1 MSTAMTTAT
10 PTAIA
15 STTEQSNPGAESVL
29 TALQDASSLELIALL
44 FRFDLVEPFLRQLKE
59 RAVVFE
65 HNNLSDPDQVAEPA
79 MEEYCSKHGLN
90 NKQERQQWCVQHG
103 MSQADLLSEAIHDW
117 RRTELREQSSS
128 NIESL
133 YLRYK
138 DNLDRV
144 LYSLIRVDDAGLC
157 RELFYAIEA
166 GEISFGEA
174 ARLHSRGPEAK
185 TQGIVGPVDLTTP
198 HPEIAGR
205 LRTAQAGQLIGPF
218 EAAEWHTLLRLEY
231 RFDSVYDAHT
241 QNFLEEMNFKSRICG
256 DLKTELQQLSSWL
269 QGQFRDATHN
279 GECRCLARSGTTT
292 GL

>member
-1 MSTAMTTAT
+1 MSTVLTRTAE
-10 PTAIA
+10 P
-15 STTEQSNPGAESVL
+15 SKLPAESLL
-29 TALQDASSLELIALL
+29 TALQGATKLELIALL
-44 FRFDLVEPFLRQLKE
+44 FRFELAEPFLRQLKE

-65 HNNLSDPDQVAEPA
+65 HNDLSDPDQVAEAA
-79 MEEYCSKHGLN
+79 METYCSKHGLS
-90 NKQERQQWCVQHG
+90 NKEEQQRWCLQRG
-103 MSQADLLSEAIHDW
+103 MSQADLVSEAIHDW
-117 RRTELREQSSS
+117 RRTELRKRFCGNS
-128 NIESL
+128 ESL

-198 HPEIAGR
+198 HPEIASR

-231 RFDSVYDAHT
+231 RFDSEYDAHT
-241 QNFLEEMNFKSRICG
+241 QNFLEEMNFKSRICS

-279 GECRCLARSGTTT
+279 GECRCLTRSGTTT

>member
-1 MSTAMTTAT
+1 MTTAT

>member
-1 MSTAMTTAT
+1 MTTAT

-144 LYSLIRVDDAGLC
+144 LYSLIRVDNAGLC

>member
-15 STTEQSNPGAESVL
+15 NTTEQSNLGARSVL

-44 FRFDLVEPFLRQLKE
+44 FRFGLVEPFLRQLKE

-90 NKQERQQWCVQHG
+90 NKQEQQQWCLQHG

-144 LYSLIRVDDAGLC
+144 LYSLIRVDNAGLC

>member
-10 PTAIA
+10 PTSIA
-15 STTEQSNPGAESVL
+15 NTTEQSNLGAESVL

-44 FRFDLVEPFLRQLKE
+44 FRFELVEPFLRQLKE

-65 HNNLSDPDQVAEPA
+65 HNNLSDPGQVAESA
-79 MEEYCSKHGLN
+79 MQKYCSKHGLN
-90 NKQERQQWCVQHG
+90 NKQVQQQWCLQHG

-279 GECRCLARSGTTT
+279 GKCRCLARSGTTT

>member
-44 FRFDLVEPFLRQLKE
+44 FRFGLVEPFLRQLKE

-279 GECRCLARSGTTT
+279 GECRCLALSGTTT

>member
-1 MSTAMTTAT
+1 MTTAT

-90 NKQERQQWCVQHG
+90 NKQEQQQWCLQHG